1 MDERYGSGGPGG
13 GNGVPQGPGER
24 EAVTAEL
31 PRRAPE
37 PPRGPFDGH
46 DGPDVPHAPYVPP
59 PPGDRRG
66 RSQRRGTGALVAT
79 VAGLSLLLGLGG
91 GIAGAALVDRLGA
104 DGSGAVVSPSGEGPV
119 VAPGAAGGEGA
130 PVRDPD
136 SVAGVAA
143 RVLPS
148 VVSIEVS
155 SGQGQGSGSGFVI
168 DAEGL
173 VLTNNHVIASALQGG
188 DVEVVFADGTREPAE
203 LVGRTDRYDLAVLRV
218 ERDGLAPLAFA
229 EEEVVVGDPVVA
241 IGAPLGLQST
251 VTSGIVS
258 ALDRPVSAGGQAPGA
273 EPSFMN
279 AVQTDAAINPG
290 NSGGPL
296 VDLEGRV
303 VGVNSAIAQ
312 APGSQG
318 GNIGLGFAIP
328 AEQAVRT
335 SQEIVDTG
343 EATFPLIGVVPE
355 PTDDGPGVPIA
366 TQADQPPITPGGPAD
381 EAGIR
386 PGDVILEVEGRPV
399 DEAVELIVA
408 ITSQRPGD
416 TITLV
421 VQRDGETREVDVLLD
436 DTEVG

>member
-1 MDERYGSGGPGG
+1 MDERYGPGTPGDGDLAQQGPGPGG
-13 GNGVPQGPGER
+13 R
-24 EAVTAEL
+24 ETVTAEL
-31 PRRAPE
+31 PRRAPD
-37 PPRGPFDGH
+37 PPPGPFDGH
-46 DGPDVPHAPYVPP
+46 DGPGVPHAPHVP
-59 PPGDRRG
+59 PPGDRRR

-91 GIAGAALVDRLGA
+91 GVAGAALVDRLGD
-104 DGSGAVVSPSGEGPV
+104 DGPATAVSPSGDGPV
-119 VAPGAAGGEGA
+119 VAPGAARDGA
-130 PVRDPD
+130 PARDPG

-143 RVLPS
+143 AVLPS
-148 VVSIEVS
+148 VVAIEVS
-155 SGQGQGSGSGFVI
+155 AGQGQGSGSGFVI
-168 DAEGL
+168 DPDGL
-173 VLTNNHVIASALQGG
+173 ILTNNHVIAAALDGG
-188 DVEVVFADGTREPAE
+188 EVEVVFADGTREPAE
-203 LVGRTDRYDLAVLRV
+203 LVGRTARYDLAVLRV
-218 ERDGLAPLAFA
+218 DRDGLTPLAFA
-229 EEEVVVGDPVVA
+229 EEEVVVGDPVIA

-258 ALDRPVSAGGQAPGA
+258 ALDRPVSAGGQTEGDD
-273 EPSFMN
+273 PSFMN

-303 VGVNSAIAQ
+303 VGINSAIAQ

-343 EATFPLIGVVPE
+343 EATFPLIGVVPD
-355 PTDDGPGVPIA
+355 PTETEPGVLVA
-366 TQADQPPITPGGPAD
+366 TQADQPPVTPGGPAD
-381 EAGIR
+381 RAGIQ
-386 PGDVILEVEGRPV
+386 PGDVILEVDGRPV
-399 DEAVELIVA
+399 DEFVELVVA

-421 VQRDGETREVDVLLD
+421 VQRDGETRDVDVLLD
-436 DTEVG
+436 ETEVG